1 VSDDRERELRIELM
15 TAQIENVRTDTAYK
29 RKLSDWEPWKAMAV
43 AFSAGAGLV
52 AALVALFTLVL
63 HLMGKL

>member
-1 VSDDRERELRIELM
+1 M
-15 TAQIENVRTDTAYK
+15 TAQVENVRTDTAYK

-52 AALVALFTLVL
+52 AALVALFILVL
-63 HLMGKL
+63 HLMGKF